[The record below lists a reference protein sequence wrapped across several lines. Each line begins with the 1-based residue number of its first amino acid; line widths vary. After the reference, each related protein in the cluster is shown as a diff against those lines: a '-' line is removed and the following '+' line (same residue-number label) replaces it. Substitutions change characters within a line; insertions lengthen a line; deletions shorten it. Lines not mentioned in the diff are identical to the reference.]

1 MIMAVAACVATAA
14 FGVSKGEY
22 QKEAVTPSSITKDW
36 S

>member
-22 QKEAVTPSSITKDW
+22 QKEAVLRRP
-36 S
+36 